1 MLIVGLLIFWLVAP
15 LSIAIGNAILFSVA
29 LNSEVGEESSYGS
42 LKSDLLTY
50 LSWDNKLRYCNQH
63 NIICVFW
70 MSNVQR
76 DPKLSPRSS
85 KVQQM
90 LRALKQRKAA
100 NVAYL
105 DVDIVITQPLHN
117 WFDTTNDTSDWV
129 AFYDSYA
136 LIAMTED
143 HNHTTAMRPSLGSGN
158 RFQTGVIF
166 LKAVQKTRLILKEW
180 LNLAKVDLPAVNS
193 SLLSAANTVSD
204 NNYLHSD
211 QWLFNDLLTQKPAFK
226 NKLHMLAP
234 RHVYNAFPVYHKHDQ
249 FGIQP
254 RNTSAKIAQYWED
267 LKLPQGDE
275 VAGVSQMVHFAGTD
289 CLIFLFLLSIQ
300 TCYSFSKFGGVQ
312 TGECYLL
319 YFSNIFDVTPITY
332 SHTL

>member
-1 MLIVGLLIFWLVAP
+1 MGFHWQVMLIVGLLIFWLLAP

-29 LNSEVGEESSYGS
+29 LNSEGGEESSYGS
-42 LKSDLLTY
+42 LKFDLLTY

-63 NIICVFW
+63 NIMCVFW

-90 LRALKQRKAA
+90 LRALKQRKPA

-105 DVDIVITQPLHN
+105 DADIVITQPLLN

-129 AFYDSYA
+129 NFYDSYA
-136 LIAMTED
+136 LIAMTVD
-143 HNHTTAMRPSLGSGN
+143 HNHTTAMRPSLGSEN

-166 LKAVQKTRLILKEW
+166 LKAVKKTRLILKEW
-180 LNLAKVDLPAVNS
+180 LNLAKVDLSAVNTS
-193 SLLSAANTVSD
+193 SPSAVNTVSD
-204 NNYLHSD
+204 NYNLHSD

-226 NKLHMLAP
+226 NKLHTLMP
-234 RHVYNAFPVYHKHDQ
+234 RHLYNAFPVYNKHDHS
-249 FGIQP
+249 GIQP
-254 RNTSAKIAQYWED
+254 NDTNAKIAQFWED

-275 VAGVSQMVHFAGTD
+275 VKGVSQMVHFAGRN
-289 CLIFLFLLSIQ
+289 CL
-300 TCYSFSKFGGVQ
+300 
-312 TGECYLL
+312 LL
-319 YFSNIFDVTPITY
+319 YFCLFV
-332 SHTL
+332 